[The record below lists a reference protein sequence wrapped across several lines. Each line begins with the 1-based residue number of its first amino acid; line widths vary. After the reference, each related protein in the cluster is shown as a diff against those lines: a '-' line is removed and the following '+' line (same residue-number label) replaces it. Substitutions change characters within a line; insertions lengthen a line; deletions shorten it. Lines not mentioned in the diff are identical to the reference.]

1 MQAHDLHSA
10 AVYLSLGNREEKTR
24 NPVMSTVGDR
34 MRAAYALLQ
43 GKNVSCTLEWNSG
56 GHFQQPD
63 RRTAKAF
70 AWVLEH
76 LFH

>member
-1 MQAHDLHSA
+1 MICTALPSISA
-10 AVYLSLGNREEKTR
+10 WATARKKTR
-24 NPVMSTVGDR
+24 NPVMAAVGDR

-43 GKNVSCTLEWNSG
+43 EKNVSCTLEWNSG

-63 RRTAKAF
+63 CRTAKAF

-76 LFH
+76 LFY

>member
-1 MQAHDLHSA
+1 MA
-10 AVYLSLGNREEKTR
+10 A
-24 NPVMSTVGDR
+24 VGDR

-43 GKNVSCTLEWNSG
+43 EKNVSCTLEWNSG

-63 RRTAKAF
+63 CRTAKAF

-76 LFH
+76 LSY